1 MELQQS
7 PGFVIWL
14 TGMRKAGKTTLATQL
29 AQRLALV
36 GRPVQLRD
44 EDGEAKFLLEG
55 LGGGKDDHA
64 NVVKR
69 FGFVA
74 RAVARSGGV
83 AVCAALSPY
92 RDAREA
98 LRKDVRRFVELFVDA
113 PMETLLSRDGKEALY
128 KRALASEIQGVA
140 GVDLPY
146 EPPAHAELVV
156 RTDLDPVEGC
166 LTRIYQ
172 VLVDGKYITPAEFGM
187 LTGGLKPKRKSAKA
201 AKPGKAPPPKL
212 MKAAPAK
219 AARAAKPQQ
228 DRSAKAAPAKAKA
241 KPAKPAAAARK
252 APKKAAAR
260 TARR

>member
-14 TGMRKAGKTTLATQL
+14 TGMKKAGKTTLATQL
-29 AQRLALV
+29 AQRLAQV
-36 GRPVQLRD
+36 GHPTQLLD

-55 LGGGKDDHA
+55 LGGAKDDHA
-64 NVVKR
+64 KVVKR
-69 FGFVA
+69 FGYVA

-113 PMETLLSRDGKEALY
+113 PMETLLQRDGKEALY

-146 EPPAHAELVV
+146 EPPSHAELVV
-156 RTDLDPVEGC
+156 RTDLEPVDAC
-166 LTRIYQ
+166 LTRIFQ
-172 VLVDGKYITPAEFGM
+172 VLVDGKYLTPAEFGQ
-187 LTGGLKPKRKSAKA
+187 LTGGLRPKRKPAKGAKA
-201 AKPGKAPPPKL
+201 ARPGKAP
-212 MKAAPAK
+212 KAGKARPAAK
-219 AARAAKPQQ
+219 ARQATKKAGARAA
-228 DRSAKAAPAKAKA
+228 
-241 KPAKPAAAARK
+241 
-252 APKKAAAR
+252 
-260 TARR
+260 RR

>member
-14 TGMRKAGKTTLATQL
+14 TGMKKAGKTTLATQL
-29 AQRLALV
+29 AQRLALI
-36 GRPVQLRD
+36 GRPTQLLD

-92 RDAREA
+92 RDAREL
-98 LRKDVRRFVELFVDA
+98 LRKDVRRFVEIFVDA
-113 PMETLLSRDGKEALY
+113 PMETLLQRDGKEALY

-166 LTRIYQ
+166 LTRIFQ
-172 VLVDGKYITPAEFGM
+172 VLVDGKYVTPAEFGH
-187 LTGGLKPKRKSAKA
+187 LTGGLKPKRKSSK
-201 AKPGKAPPPKL
+201 
-212 MKAAPAK
+212 PAK
-219 AARAAKPQQ
+219 APKAA
-228 DRSAKAAPAKAKA
+228 SAKARPAKAKA
-241 KPAKPAAAARK
+241 AAAKPAKAKPAASRK

>member
-14 TGMRKAGKTTLATQL
+14 TGMKKAGKTTLATQL
-29 AQRLALV
+29 AQRLALI
-36 GRPVQLRD
+36 GRPTQLLD

-55 LGGGKDDHA
+55 LGGTKDDHA
-64 NVVKR
+64 AVVKR
-69 FGFVA
+69 FGYVA

-92 RDAREA
+92 RDAREV
-98 LRKDVRRFVELFVDA
+98 LRKEVRRFVELFVDA
-113 PMETLLSRDGKEALY
+113 PMETLLQRDGKEALY

-156 RTDLDPVEGC
+156 RTDLEPVEAC
-166 LTRIYQ
+166 LTRVFQ
-172 VLVDGKYITPAEFGM
+172 VLVDGKYIGPTEFGQ
-187 LTGGLKPKRKSAKA
+187 LTGGMKPKRKSASAKGAKPRSGKA
-201 AKPGKAPPPKL
+201 AK
-212 MKAAPAK
+212 
-219 AARAAKPQQ
+219 
-228 DRSAKAAPAKAKA
+228 PAKAKA
-241 KPAKPAAAARK
+241 AKAAKPAASARK